1 MVFLLTILAGV
12 AVTTSS
18 VLPALSQLPNL
29 PEFLT
34 GGAGAG
40 LQLAIGILAGFS
52 LFTVIYFVVPNR
64 KLRLR
69 QVWPGALVT
78 GILFE
83 VVTLIFPVYLSINKG
98 LNAYG
103 KTFGLFFLLMTF
115 FYFVGLITMVGVEV
129 NSVLSPDAVRPAPAP
144 AQPNLAPASARPI
157 RRGIRARTVLLL
169 ALLASGIGLLLGRR
183 NSAKL

>member
-1 MVFLLTILAGV
+1 V
-12 AVTTSS
+12 
-18 VLPALSQLPNL
+18 
-29 PEFLT
+29 
-34 GGAGAG
+34 
-40 LQLAIGILAGFS
+40 
-52 LFTVIYFVVPNR
+52 Y
-64 KLRLR
+64 KR

-83 VVTLIFPVYLSINKG
+83 VVTLIFPVYLTFNKG

-115 FYFVGLITMVGVEV
+115 FYFVGLITMVGAEV
-129 NSVLSPDAVRPAPAP
+129 NSVLSPADAVRPAPVP
-144 AQPNLAPASARPI
+144 PQPNLAPESARPI